1 MIDSIGNLAYNN
13 RGEIGFL
20 SVNREIG
27 VVRMS
32 FFSGTISKLENSL
45 HYASTKNKTIAN
57 NLANIDTPGYKAKK
71 VEFKDALQSHLS
83 TDFQAKKTHPKHVSF
98 GDNESNVSIKTSNST
113 TYNHNGNNV
122 DVDKEMSE
130 LAKNQIYYHALVDR
144 INGKFNSLQ
153 KVIKG
158 GQ

>member
-1 MIDSIGNLAYNN
+1 MKLFDHTMNILERSLDYSALKNN
-13 RGEIGFL
+13 
-20 SVNREIG
+20 V
-27 VVRMS
+27 
-32 FFSGTISKLENSL
+32 ISN
-45 HYASTKNKTIAN
+45 NIAN
-57 NLANIDTPGYKAKK
+57 VDTPNYKAKK
-71 VEFKDALQSHLS
+71 VEFKSVLNEALTNQLE
-83 TDFQAKKTHPKHVSF
+83 TKRTHPKHIPFNNQRTPFQIVS
-98 GDNESNVSIKTSNST
+98 NHQTM
-113 TYNHNGNNV
+113 YNHNGNNV